1 MEFIVAKNYDEMSQ
15 KAADIIAD
23 IIKNEEKPILGLATG
38 STPIGTYQKLVEKN
52 KKGEISFK
60 NTVSVNLDEY
70 LGLDHSNDQSY
81 HYFMNDNL
89 FNHVDID
96 KNNVHVPE
104 ASEENP
110 EEDAKKYDEL
120 LEKVGRRHVQVL
132 GIGNNG
138 HIAFNEPADK
148 LNINTG
154 IVELTQ
160 STIEANKRFF
170 NSIDEVPTKAISMG
184 LGGIFDSEKIILLI
198 SGKNKHDILVKL
210 LENKS
215 LDTQI
220 PASLLALHK
229 DLVVIVDEDAYNG

>member
-1 MEFIVAKNYDEMSQ
+1 MEFIVAKDYDELSQ

-23 IIKNEEKPILGLATG
+23 IIKNKENPILGLATG

-52 KKGEISFK
+52 KNGEISFK

-70 LGLDHSNDQSY
+70 LGLDPSNDQSY

-89 FNHVDID
+89 FDHVDID

-104 ASEENP
+104 GGLENP

-120 LEKVGRRHVQVL
+120 LKEVGRRDVQVL

-138 HIAFNEPADK
+138 HIAFNEPADQ
-148 LNINTG
+148 LNVNTG
-154 IVELTQ
+154 IVDLTE

-170 NSIDEVPTKAISMG
+170 NSVDEVPTRAISMG
-184 LGGIFDSEKIILLI
+184 LGGIFNAEKIILLI

-210 LENKS
+210 LEDQKI
-215 LDTQI
+215 DTHI

-229 DLVVIVDEDAYNG
+229 DLVVIVDEEAYNG